1 MLPELKSAVYKVF
14 VPVRWGPKNPAL
26 LSPRQTDTDI
36 LSTPLH
42 APDTTEYSPLLRDNT
57 DLNTTLDVSTLQIG
71 RFIGKFSLLFA
82 TVVVSIKTF
91 MVLGN
96 LSWGILNFPAFGIG
110 LGTWT
115 LRPFSLSGKVGRRFK
130 VV

>member
-42 APDTTEYSPLLRDNT
+42 APDTVICPHSHISTPLGNTEYRPLLRDST
-57 DLNTTLDVSTLQIG
+57 DLNTTLDVATLQIG
-71 RFIGKFSLLFA
+71 RFIGKFSLFFA
-82 TVVVSIKTF
+82 TIVISVK
-91 MVLGN
+91 
-96 LSWGILNFPAFGIG
+96 AFGA
-110 LGTWT
+110 
-115 LRPFSLSGKVGRRFK
+115 R
-130 VV
+130 